1 MKKSVTILLA
11 CFFALPLCAQR
22 WSAGSDERHI
32 VWCPSG
38 DIPHYDSVEMTG
50 ESTSLVLRWGVDSE
64 GTFHED
70 RSLVFPLL
78 RTVPNDTHASLV
90 FHNASDIPSLLSVD
104 GMVVQSEKVR
114 QIKFDGVMEVTSDW
128 LTGPYIWAS
137 GDAGE
142 AAIEMT
148 RLIFPSRTLPVT
160 CERYVLRNI
169 SGRTRTV
176 SVPEFTQSHKTDAG
190 KGVTG
195 SYIIRSDIRGSG
207 LHRLVPGDSLVFDAV
222 FQAYRE
228 GEVPLCP
235 DVAAE
240 LAARV
245 DFIRE
250 DIGRSLILETP
261 DSVLDA
267 GFHFAKIRAAESI
280 IKTRG
285 GYMHAPGGEVFYAA
299 LWANDQCEYVI
310 PFFPFLGYSTANA
323 SAINTFRHYA
333 RFMNPGYAPL
343 PSSII
348 AEGLD
353 IWNGAGDRG
362 DATMCAYGA
371 SRYALARGDRAE
383 AEELWP
389 FIQWCL
395 EYCRRNLTEDGVVV
409 SDTDELEG
417 RFPVGRTNLA
427 TSSLYYD
434 ALLSASFLGR
444 EIGVKPSVT
453 NLYLRQAGELA
464 AAVERHFGRDIKGC
478 HTWRYSEINDRLRA
492 WICMPLVVDLPE
504 QSGVRGHSAGP
515 ARSRADSAL
524 PGHSGRRAGTVTA
537 LLGPDLCTE
546 DGILTE
552 EGDSVFWDRSTLYAM
567 RGIFR
572 AGYADEAVSFLH
584 GLTTRRLTG
593 EHVPYFIEAWPEGA
607 GSMRQLSAES
617 GLYCRIFTEGLFGIR
632 PTGLRS
638 FDLTPSLPSDW
649 DRAALR
655 HIRAFGCDF
664 DIEISRISHGMLD
677 VTVRHRDGSARTFK
691 AKPGTTLHIS
701 LK

>member
-1 MKKSVTILLA
+1 MKKYISIILASLLA
-11 CFFALPLCAQR
+11 VPSMGQR
-22 WSAGSDERHI
+22 WSIGSDEHHI
-32 VWCPSG
+32 VWCPSV

-50 ESTSLVLRWGVDSE
+50 EATSLVLRWGVDSE
-64 GTFHED
+64 GAFHED

-90 FHNASDIPSLLSVD
+90 FHNASDIPSLLNVD
-104 GMVVQSEKVR
+104 GMVLRSEQVR
-114 QIKFDGVMEVTSDW
+114 QVKFDGIMEVKSDW
-128 LTGPYIWAS
+128 LIGPYVWIP

-142 AAIEMT
+142 PAIEMT
-148 RLIFPSRTLPVT
+148 RSIFPSRTLPLT

-169 SGRTRTV
+169 SRRTHAV
-176 SVPEFTQSHKTDAG
+176 YIPEFTQSHRTDAE

-195 SYIIRSDIRGSG
+195 SYIIQSDITGSG
-207 LHRLVPGDSLVFDAV
+207 LYRLGPGDSLVFDAV
-222 FQAYRE
+222 FQAYRD
-228 GEVPLCP
+228 GGNALCP
-235 DVAAE
+235 DVTAE
-240 LAARV
+240 LAARRS
-245 DFIRE
+245 FIRG
-250 DIGRSLILETP
+250 DIGQNFVLETP
-261 DSVLDA
+261 DPVLDA
-267 GFHFAKIRAAESI
+267 SFHFSKIRASESI
-280 IKTRG
+280 IRTSG

-310 PFFPFLGYSTANA
+310 PFFPFLGYDTANA

-333 RFMNPGYAPL
+333 RFMNQEYRPL

-362 DATMCAYGA
+362 DAAMCAYGA

-383 AEELWP
+383 AEELWRL
-389 FIQWCL
+389 IEWCL
-395 EYCRRNLTEDGVVV
+395 EYCRRNITEDGVVA

-434 ALLSASFLGR
+434 ALQSAAFLGR

-453 NLYLRQAGELA
+453 NLYLRQARELA
-464 AAVERHFGRDIKGC
+464 DAVERHFGRDIEGY
-478 HTWRYSEINDRLRA
+478 HTYRYSEINDRLRA

-504 QSGVRGHSAGP
+504 PSGVRGHSVA
-515 ARSRADSAL
+515 S
-524 PGHSGRRAGTVTA
+524 GHHGVNSGFHGHHGRRDGTVAA
-537 LLGPDLCTE
+537 LLGPELCTE

-572 AGYADEAVSFLH
+572 AGHADEAASFLH
-584 GLTTRRLTG
+584 GLAARRLTG

-617 GLYCRIFTEGLFGIR
+617 GLYCRIFSEGLFGIR
-632 PTGLRS
+632 PTGFRS
-638 FDLTPSLPSDW
+638 FELTPSLPSDW

-664 DIEISRISHGMLD
+664 DIELLRVSPGRLQ
-677 VTVRHRDGSARTFK
+677 VTVLRHGATSKIYTVK
-691 AKPGTTLHIS
+691 SGTSLHIV
-701 LK
+701 L